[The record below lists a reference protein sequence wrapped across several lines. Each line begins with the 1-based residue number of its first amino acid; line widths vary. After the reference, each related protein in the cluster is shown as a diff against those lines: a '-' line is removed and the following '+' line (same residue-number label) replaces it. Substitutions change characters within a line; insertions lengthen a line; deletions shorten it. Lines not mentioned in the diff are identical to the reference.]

1 MKVVTSVLLRLE
13 CFDSFLAAAAG
24 VEGKMMSDERRS
36 SQRKRILL
44 EAKWESMSNA
54 HEARVDD
61 VSVGG
66 CFVNTLGRVE
76 LDEEVD
82 LQIQLPSG
90 KWLALQGRVATY
102 QPGVGFGL
110 SFTSLT
116 EKETAALKDLI
127 STAKETFS

>member
-1 MKVVTSVLLRLE
+1 
-13 CFDSFLAAAAG
+13 
-24 VEGKMMSDERRS
+24 MMSDERRS

-44 EAKWESMSNA
+44 EAKWESMSRA

-61 VSVGG
+61 VSLGG

-76 LDEEVD
+76 PDEAVD

-90 KWLALQGRVATY
+90 EWLALQGRVATY

-116 EKETAALKDLI
+116 EKETAALKELI
-127 STAKETFS
+127 ATAKEKFI